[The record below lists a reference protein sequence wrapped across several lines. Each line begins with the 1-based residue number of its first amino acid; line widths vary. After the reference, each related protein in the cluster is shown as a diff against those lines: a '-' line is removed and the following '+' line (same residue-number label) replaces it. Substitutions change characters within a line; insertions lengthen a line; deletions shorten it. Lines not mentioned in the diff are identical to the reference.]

1 MKKPDEVR
9 DLLTELNAPVKQRT
23 DMCCLVMLALAD
35 IKEDTPWSE
44 ANNNWIRI
52 HDIIAF
58 IKEIYGVVYAEN
70 SRETIRKQ
78 ALHPFRIAAFVED
91 NTLATNS
98 PKYSYR
104 LTAEFLE
111 VLRVYNSSEWDTV
124 KTAFLSTHTSLVEM
138 YDTKRSKSKMPIQ
151 INGVDLSLSIGR
163 HNVLQKAIIEEFAPR
178 FAPNSECL
186 YIGDTTKRDL
196 FKNETALGDLGF
208 IITLH
213 DKMPDIVL
221 YSRDKDWLYFI
232 EAVTSVGSM
241 DPKRIIEL
249 SEMTEHVT
257 SGKIFVTAFPDFKA
271 YKKFANSLAWDT
283 EVWIAEKPDHMIH
296 LNGDRFIGP
305 R

>member
-98 PKYSYR
+98 PNYSYR

-111 VLRVYNSSEWDTV
+111 VLRGYNSSEWDTV

-257 SGKIFVTAFPDFKA
+257 SGKIFVTAFPDFKT

>member
-1 MKKPDEVR
+1 MKKPDEIR
-9 DLLTELNAPVKQRT
+9 SLLTELNVPVKQRS
-23 DMCCLVMLALAD
+23 DMCCLVMLALAGVR
-35 IKEDTPWSE
+35 EDTPWSE

-58 IKEIYGVVYAEN
+58 IKENYGVVYAEN

-98 PKYSYR
+98 PNYSYR

-111 VLRVYNSSEWDTV
+111 LLRGYNSSEWDSV
-124 KTAFLSTHTSLVEM
+124 KAAFMSTHTSLVEM

-151 INGVDLSLSIGR
+151 INGVDFSLSTGK

-196 FKNETALGDLGF
+196 FKNETALENLCF
-208 IITLH
+208 NITLH

-221 YSRDKDWLYFI
+221 YSKDKDWLYFI

-241 DPKRIIEL
+241 EPKRIIEL
-249 SEMTEHVT
+249 SEITEHVI
-257 SGKIFVTAFPDFKA
+257 SGKIFVTAFLDFKT
-271 YKKFANSLAWDT
+271 YKKFANALAWDT
-283 EVWIAEKPDHMIH
+283 EVWIAETPDHMIH